1 MGIETKK
8 PKINTNLKAPSN
20 LISKKECDKK
30 RVLLVDTER
39 FDINHYYHSF
49 ELLKKCPNYTVD
61 RDGKI
66 YEHVPSI
73 YSASYYKKDL
83 DMLNK
88 TSIII
93 ALNNCG
99 GLVFDNNNNKYKN
112 WINEYVEEEEVFEF
126 KWRRFTYWETYK
138 TKQLLSLSKLIS
150 YLCEIHPIPYNSPYM
165 DGICYEDGFDVNGI
179 ITESNLY
186 KTSCQVNP
194 SFDWKFVFD

>member
-1 MGIETKK
+1 MEIHK
-8 PKINTNLKAPSN
+8 PKINTTLKASSN
-20 LISKKECDKK
+20 LISKKETIKT
-30 RVLLVDTER
+30 RILLVDSER
-39 FDINHYYHSF
+39 FDINHYYNSF
-49 ELLKKCPNYTVD
+49 VLLKKCPNYTVD

-83 DMLNK
+83 DFLNK

-112 WINEYVEEEEVFEF
+112 WINEYIEEEEVFEF
-126 KWRRFTYWETYK
+126 KWRRFTYWENYK
-138 TKQLLSLSKLIS
+138 TKQLSSLSKLIS
-150 YLCEIHPIPYNSPYM
+150 YLCETHSIAFNSPFM
-165 DGICYEDGFDVNGI
+165 DGMTHDNGI
-179 ITESNLY
+179 EVKGIISESNLY

-194 SFDWKFVFD
+194 SFSWDYLFM